1 MRGEIVVVWRL
12 FCGGLK
18 TCQLFELFFRV
29 FYLDCFM
36 LLISNVLFRLWG
48 LMLYNR
54 IAVLRSER
62 ALSRQAL
69 AHEVG
74 VNPQTIGF
82 LERGDY
88 TPSLEL
94 AFKISRFFRL
104 PVEAVFSPDPFR
116 PLSEQVYEMQKR
128 EA

>member
-1 MRGEIVVVWRL
+1 
-12 FCGGLK
+12 
-18 TCQLFELFFRV
+18 
-29 FYLDCFM
+29 
-36 LLISNVLFRLWG
+36 
-48 LMLYNR
+48 MLYNR

-62 ALSRQAL
+62 SLSRQAL
-69 AHEVG
+69 AREVG

-104 PVEAVFSPDPFR
+104 PVEAVFSPEPFR
-116 PLSEQVYEMQKR
+116 PLSEQVYEMQR
-128 EA
+128 RGA

>member
-1 MRGEIVVVWRL
+1 
-12 FCGGLK
+12 
-18 TCQLFELFFRV
+18 
-29 FYLDCFM
+29 
-36 LLISNVLFRLWG
+36 
-48 LMLYNR
+48 MLYNR

-69 AHEVG
+69 AREVG

-94 AFKISRFFRL
+94 AFKLAGSLGCQWRRCSHPTRFGL
-104 PVEAVFSPDPFR
+104 
-116 PLSEQVYEMQKR
+116 
-128 EA
+128 